1 MITRPS
7 FSWSCNNLVFSLQRS
22 LIPLLPRIWVE
33 VCLLPSELPR
43 TGCPAPSVNRWP
55 IMTWSTSDQSDHEH
69 CQQLKEVNRWSNGW
83 MDEWTTNS
91 SRDEPLNLP
100 VSKCWFCR
108 RSTRPWR
115 STTAVWPPTTRP
127 RLLSSLSWQ
136 GVYNLDHKDISN
148 PILTAKIFP
157 WQRYFQLN
165 PVFSLCYFSGSPG
178 DIRTKWTIL
187 QLENFLH
194 QYLLIF
200 HTSGDVRK
208 LTILQLEKI
217 QPFCTII
224 SKYSTHYCYLL
235 GKTLWSVF
243 ALRI

>member
-1 MITRPS
+1 MIPYPS
-7 FSWSCNNLVFSLQRS
+7 FFRSYDNLVFQKIIISLQKS
-22 LIPLLPRIWVE
+22 LIPPLPRIWVE

-43 TGCPAPSVNRWP
+43 TGCPALSVNRWRSMTWLWSTGDKSWYGRGQLVTNQDMVVVNRWP

-69 CQQLKEVNRWSNGW
+69 GQQPKEVNRWSNGW

-136 GVYNLDHKDISN
+136 GIYNLDRKEMHINHKDISN

-157 WQRYFQLN
+157 AKSS
-165 PVFSLCYFSGSPG
+165 FSLYYFSGSPG

-194 QYLLIF
+194 QYL
-200 HTSGDVRK
+200 
-208 LTILQLEKI
+208 
-217 QPFCTII
+217 
-224 SKYSTHYCYLL
+224 
-235 GKTLWSVF
+235 
-243 ALRI
+243 